1 MTTTKKKMIKS
12 EKNSYFSILNYLNN
26 YCVQGIEPA
35 TEDTKMSDIK
45 YVSCDIW
52 ILLLRKHIWLLK

>member
-12 EKNSYFSILNYLNN
+12 EKISYFSILNHLNN

-45 YVSCDIW
+45 YVSWHLDPVA
-52 ILLLRKHIWLLK
+52 